1 MTALIETPALP
12 DGVSE
17 YATRRASGRE
27 HLRVVSPLQV
37 ERASRGMF
45 IVFVTGVLAVGLFV
59 MLIINTSLAQGAFAV
74 TELQKQ
80 IDVLAEQEQALTR
93 AIATAA
99 GPVALETAAR
109 RLGMVPNAN
118 PVFIDVEA
126 GKILGKPKA
135 TRGARLR
142 GGEAVSVGADL
153 PAKAKRQTMNGWSA
167 TVIVDETPSVVASPM
182 RPTPTRPVPMEAT
195 LVD

>member
-1 MTALIETPALP
+1 MTALIDTPILQE
-12 DGVSE
+12 GVSE
-17 YATRRASGRE
+17 YATRRASSRE

-37 ERASRGMF
+37 ERASRGVF
-45 IVFVTGVLAVGLFV
+45 ILFVAGVLAAGLFL

-74 TELQKQ
+74 SELQKQ

-93 AIATAA
+93 AIATSA
-99 GPVALETAAR
+99 GPVALETSAR

-135 TRGARLR
+135 TRDARVR

-153 PAKAKRQTMNGWSA
+153 PAKAKRETMNGWSA
-167 TVIVDETPSVVASPM
+167 AVVLDDSLSTAVSPM
-182 RPTPTRPVPMEAT
+182 RPTPARPAPMEAT
-195 LVD
+195 LVQ

>member
-1 MTALIETPALP
+1 MTALIETAVLP
-12 DGVSE
+12 EDVSE

-27 HLRVVSPLQV
+27 HLRVVTPLKV

-45 IVFVTGVLAVGLFV
+45 ILFVSGVLAFGLFV

-74 TELQKQ
+74 SELQKQ
-80 IDVLAEQEQALTR
+80 IDVLAEQEQSLTR
-93 AIATAA
+93 EIATAA

-109 RLGMVPNAN
+109 RLGMVPNIN

-135 TRGARLR
+135 TRDTRVR

-167 TVIVDETPSVVASPM
+167 PVIIDEMPSVPSSPM
-182 RPTPTRPVPMEAT
+182 QPVPTQPVPMEAT
-195 LVD
+195 LID